1 MVFCISFLLIKK
13 SLLLRRQWAI
23 MNISE
28 KLRQRA
34 KKEIK
39 KIVLPEGE
47 ELRMIKAAEKV
58 YQEGFAELVFLG
70 KEEKIRDIAKQSNI
84 DFPDTIEIVD
94 PESSE
99 KLNTY
104 AETYYQLRKNK
115 GMTVDEA
122 KELMKD
128 PLFYGALM
136 VYQDDA
142 DGLVA
147 GSINATGDV
156 FRPALQ
162 TIKTSSNVSIV
173 SSSFIMVVPDCKYG
187 ENGLILFAD
196 CALFPDPNPEE
207 LADIAIASAN
217 TAKVL
222 VGVEPKVA
230 MLSFS
235 TKGSAKHPLSD
246 KVIKATEI
254 VRRKAP
260 DLKVDGELQADAAL
274 VPEIGKRK
282 SPDSKIA
289 GEANVLIFPDL
300 QAANIAY
307 KLVERLAK
315 AEAIGPV
322 SQGMRKPVN
331 DLSRGCSVEDIVNV
345 VAITALQSQGV
356 Q

>member
-1 MVFCISFLLIKK
+1 
-13 SLLLRRQWAI
+13 

-28 KLRQRA
+28 KLRQKA
-34 KKEIK
+34 KEEVK

-47 ELRMIKAAEKV
+47 EPRMIKAAKII
-58 YQEGFAELVFLG
+58 YQEGFAKLIFLG
-70 KEEKIRDIAKQSNI
+70 KKEKIKDIAKKSNI
-84 DFPDTIEIVD
+84 NFPEDIEIIN

-99 KLNTY
+99 KLTGY
-104 AETYYQLRKNK
+104 AEIYYQLRKNK
-115 GMTVDEA
+115 GMTIEKA
-122 KELMKD
+122 KELMKN
-128 PLFYGALM
+128 PLYFGALM

-162 TIKTSSNVSIV
+162 TIKTSDNVNIV
-173 SSSFIMVVPDCKYG
+173 SSSFIMVIPDCQYG
-187 ENGLILFAD
+187 ENGILLFAD
-196 CALFPDPNPEE
+196 CALFPDPNAEE
-207 LADIAIASAN
+207 LADIAIASAH

-235 TKGSAKHPLSD
+235 TKGSAKHPLVD

-254 VRRKAP
+254 VKHKAP
-260 DLKVDGELQADAAL
+260 ELKVDGELQADAAL
-274 VPEIGKRK
+274 VREIGKRK
-282 SPDSKIA
+282 APDSNIA

-307 KLVERLAK
+307 KLVQRLAK
-315 AEAIGPV
+315 AEAIGPI

-331 DLSRGCSVEDIVNV
+331 DLSRGCSAEDIVNV
-345 VAITALQSQGV
+345 VAITALQAQGIK
-356 Q
+356 

>member
-1 MVFCISFLLIKK
+1 
-13 SLLLRRQWAI
+13 

-47 ELRMIKAAEKV
+47 EHRMIKAAKTI
-58 YQEGFAELVFLG
+58 YQEGFANLVFLG
-70 KEEKIRDIAKQSNI
+70 KEQKIKDIAQELNV
-84 DFPDTIEIVD
+84 DFPEAIEIID

-104 AETYYQLRKNK
+104 AGIYYDLRKNK
-115 GMTVDEA
+115 GMTIEEA
-122 KELMKD
+122 KRLLKD
-128 PLFYGALM
+128 PLYYGALM

-162 TIKTSSNVSIV
+162 TIKTSRNVNIV

-187 ENGLILFAD
+187 ENGMILFAD
-196 CALFPDPNPEE
+196 CALFPDPNAEE
-207 LADIAIASAN
+207 LADIAIASAH
-217 TAKVL
+217 TAKIL
-222 VGVEPKVA
+222 VGVEPKIA

-235 TKGSAKHPLSD
+235 TKGSAKHPLVD

-254 VRRKAP
+254 VKKKAP
-260 DLKVDGELQADAAL
+260 DLKIDGELQADAAL
-274 VPEIGKRK
+274 IPEISKRK
-282 SPDSKIA
+282 APNSKIA

-315 AEAIGPV
+315 AEAIGPI

-331 DLSRGCSVEDIVNV
+331 DLSRGCSAEDIVNV
-345 VAITALQSQGV
+345 VAITALQAQGI

>member
-1 MVFCISFLLIKK
+1 
-13 SLLLRRQWAI
+13 

-47 ELRMIKAAEKV
+47 EPRMIKAAKTI
-58 YQEGFAELVFLG
+58 YQEGFANLVFLG
-70 KEEKIRDIAKQSNI
+70 KEQKIKNIAQELNV
-84 DFPDTIEIVD
+84 DFPEAIEIID

-104 AETYYQLRKNK
+104 AEIYYDLRKNK
-115 GMTVDEA
+115 GMTIEEA
-122 KELMKD
+122 KKLLKA
-128 PLFYGALM
+128 PLYYGALM

-162 TIKTSSNVSIV
+162 TIKTSRNVNIV

-187 ENGLILFAD
+187 ENGMLLFAD
-196 CALFPDPNPEE
+196 CALFPDPNAEE

-217 TAKVL
+217 TAKIL
-222 VGVEPKVA
+222 VGVEPKIA

-235 TKGSAKHPLSD
+235 TKGSAKHPLVD

-254 VRRKAP
+254 VKKKTP
-260 DLKVDGELQADAAL
+260 DLKIDGELQADAAL
-274 VPEIGKRK
+274 IPEISKRK
-282 SPDSKIA
+282 APDSTIA
-289 GEANVLIFPDL
+289 GKANVLIFPDL

-315 AEAIGPV
+315 AEAIGPI

-345 VAITALQSQGV
+345 VAITALQAQGI